1 MASQSTLEDDNG
13 KPVPLET
20 QNLRRPDLIE
30 AEPVAKDYVPEGFD
44 SAEQFI
50 NDMRA
55 QYQHDVDFDRI
66 NRYEAIDDL
75 RFAAGEQWDPVVLQ
89 QRKSLPCL
97 VINTIPQFTAQ
108 LVGDWRESR
117 KAIKIVPSNNE
128 DTDVAEIREDLVR
141 NIEMQSRA
149 DRSYDQ
155 AFESMIQCG
164 DGAFKVSVEYSRDD
178 VFDQDV
184 FIRPIEDVMATVWDR
199 FSVDPT
205 GRDARRCWVDDRIPK
220 DEFSRKWP
228 QAAGGANLL
237 EVDKIDRVT
246 MAGWMDENS
255 YRVTEYWRMI
265 ERERTLALFEN
276 GRMYEMDDSNMEQ
289 IIAENGQPVKT
300 RVAWCRYAQMHYCT
314 GWAIL
319 AGPYEYR
326 LNRLPIIRMSGRV
339 VNIAGRRV
347 RYGLVR
353 FMKDPSR
360 LKNFWRSIAAE
371 QLGYAPKAQWL
382 ATQSAVE
389 GRQEA
394 FRRAHLTRDPLLIVN
409 DEAIIGQNIQRIEP
423 PAPQAAIF
431 QEVAMNTQDM
441 KDVSG
446 IQDAS
451 LGIKSNETSGRAIMN
466 RQHEGDIASQ
476 TYYDNADAALL
487 EAGDVINQL
496 IPQIYDGT
504 RVVRLIGKDES
515 IKFQRINDP
524 MDPHAVDLGV
534 GLFDVALSTGTSY
547 TTRRVEAA
555 QAMMDA
561 IQVYPQLM
569 EIAGDLVVKAQDWPG
584 ADELAERLQKT
595 VPPQFL
601 SQEDQQKLTPPPVPP
616 QVVQQMQAE
625 MMKLQI
631 ENQQLKLDKTLDF
644 KKLEIQSYEAE
655 TKRITALNQDR
666 GTETPS
672 DMEAL
677 NKLLDG
683 AQALDEHDIQ
693 RAQLEHNI
701 VMDHAKLGLESRKLD
716 LQKEQAAN
724 QHELA
729 VKQASM
735 RPASP
740 AQSGGSKSSQSGRA
754 NG

>member
-1 MASQSTLEDDNG
+1 MDGVVIG
-13 KPVPLET
+13 KKVSKEK
-20 QNLRRPDLIE
+20 QNLRQPDLIDI
-30 AEPVAKDYVPEGFD
+30 EPVKKDYVPEGFD
-44 SAEQFI
+44 NVDEFLL
-50 NDMRA
+50 DMRE

-66 NRYEAIDDL
+66 NRFEAIDDL

-117 KAIKIVPSNNE
+117 KAIKVVPSNDE
-128 DTDVAEIREDLVR
+128 DTDLASVREDLVR

-164 DGAFKVSVEYSRDD
+164 DAAFKVAVEYSRDD
-178 VFDQDV
+178 VFDQDI
-184 FIRPIEDVMATVWDR
+184 FIRPVEDAMAVVWDR
-199 FSVDPT
+199 FSIDPT
-205 GRDARRCWVDDRIPK
+205 GRDAKRVFVDDRISK
-220 DEFSRKWP
+220 KEFTRKWP
-228 QAAGGANLL
+228 DAAGGSDLFEN
-237 EVDKIDRVT
+237 DKVDRVT
-246 MAGWMDENS
+246 MAGWMDQES
-255 YRVTEYWRMI
+255 YRVTEYWRII
-265 ERERTLALFEN
+265 ERQKMMALFES
-276 GRMYEMDDSNMEQ
+276 GQMYEIDDDNIDDLM
-289 IIAENGQPVKT
+289 ATHGPPVKT
-300 RVAWCRYAQMHYCT
+300 RTVWCRYAQMHYCT
-314 GWAIL
+314 GFAVL

-326 LNRLPIIRMSGRV
+326 LNRLPIIRMSGRI

-353 FMKDPSR
+353 FMKDPAR

-394 FRRAHLTRDPLLIVN
+394 FRKAHLTRDPLLIVN

-423 PAPQAAIF
+423 PAPQQAIF
-431 QEVAMNTQDM
+431 AEVSMNTQDM

-451 LGIKSNETSGRAIMN
+451 LGIKGNETSGKAILT

-504 RVVRLIGKDES
+504 RVVRLIGADEA

-524 MDPHAVDLGV
+524 MDPHAIDLAAGK
-534 GLFDVALSTGTSY
+534 FDVALSTGTSY

-561 IQVYPQLM
+561 IQVWPQLM
-569 EIAGDLVVKAQDWPG
+569 TVAGDLVAKAQDWPG
-584 ADELAERLQKT
+584 ADELAERLKKT
-595 VPPQFL
+595 IPPQL
-601 SQEDQQKLTPPPVPP
+601 LDEEDGGPPPVPAV
-616 QVVQQMQAE
+616 QVQQMQAE
-625 MMKLQI
+625 AQAIIQKLAA
-631 ENQQLKLDKTLDF
+631 ENTELKADRTIDFRKLD
-644 KKLEIQSYEAE
+644 IQEYDSI
-655 TKRITALNQDR
+655 TKRIGVLN
-666 GTETPS
+666 S
-672 DMEAL
+672 DKDTVGDKDPYELEAL
-677 NKLLDG
+677 KVMLDN
-683 AQALDEHDIQ
+683 ATTLDEHDLQ
-693 RAQLEHNI
+693 RAQLAHTMTKDHHQMN
-701 VMDHAKLGLESRKLD
+701 MDVQNLD
-716 LQKEQAAN
+716 HQKEQAEASN
-724 QHELA
+724 DLA
-729 VKQASM
+729 QKTLSTKAS
-735 RPASP
+735 ASKP
-740 AQSGGSKSSQSGRA
+740 TGQKSSQ
-754 NG
+754 

>member
-1 MASQSTLEDDNG
+1 MANGVSSMGVNDDDINT
-13 KPVPLET
+13 KKVSKET

-30 AEPVAKDYVPEGFD
+30 AEPVKKDYVPEGFD
-44 SAEQFI
+44 SQEAFI
-50 NDMRA
+50 KDMRA
-55 QYQHDVDFDRI
+55 QYQHDVDYDRI

-117 KAIKIVPSNNE
+117 KAIKVVPSNDE
-128 DTDVAEIREDLVR
+128 DTDIADVREDLVR
-141 NIEMQSRA
+141 NIEMMSRA
-149 DRSYDQ
+149 DRTYDQ
-155 AFESMIQCG
+155 AFESMVQCG
-164 DGAFKVSVEYSRDD
+164 DAAFKVTVEYAKDD
-178 VFDQDV
+178 VFDQDI
-184 FIRPIEDVMATVWDR
+184 FIRPIEDAMAVVWDR

-205 GRDARRCWVDDRIPK
+205 GRDAQRVFVDDRIPK
-220 DEFSRKWP
+220 DEFTRKWP
-228 QAAGGANLL
+228 QAAGGSNLM
-237 EVDKIDRVT
+237 EVDKIDKVT
-246 MAGWMDENS
+246 MAGWMDEES

-265 ERERTLALFEN
+265 ERQKTLALFQN
-276 GRMYEMDDSNMEQ
+276 GRIYEIDDSNMEQ
-289 IIAENGQPVKT
+289 IIEQNGPPIKT
-300 RVAWCRYAQMHYCT
+300 RLTWCRYAQMHYCT
-314 GWAIL
+314 GWQIL

-326 LNRLPIIRMSGRV
+326 MNRLPVIRMSGRI

-423 PAPQAAIF
+423 PAPQNAIF

-451 LGIKSNETSGRAIMN
+451 LGIKSNETSGKAIMS

-504 RVVRLIGKDES
+504 RVVRLIGEDES

-524 MDPHAVDLGV
+524 MDPHAIDLGA
-534 GLFDVALSTGTSY
+534 GKYDVALSTGTSY

-561 IQVYPQLM
+561 IQVWPQLM
-569 EIAGDLVVKAQDWPG
+569 SVAGDLVAKAQDWPG
-584 ADELAERLQKT
+584 ADELAERLKKT
-595 VPPQFL
+595 IPPQFL
-601 SQEDQQKLTPPPVPP
+601 DEKDGGGGGVPP
-616 QVVQQMQAE
+616 EVVQQMQQE
-625 MMKLQI
+625 LMKLQA
-631 ENQQLKLDKTLDF
+631 ENQELKMDKTIEF
-644 KKLEIQSYEAE
+644 KKLEIQSYDAE
-655 TKRITALNQDR
+655 TKRIHALNQDF
-666 GTETPS
+666 GKETEIE
-672 DMEAL
+672 MKAIERI
-677 NKLLDG
+677 LDG
-683 AQALDEHDIQ
+683 ATTLDEHDIQ
-693 RAQLEHNI
+693 RAQLSHSMT
-701 VMDHAKLGLESRKLD
+701 MDHKQHDHAV
-716 LQKEQAAN
+716 EQAQQAN
-724 QHELA
+724 DLA
-729 VKQASM
+729 MKTLSARTS
-735 RPASP
+735 
-740 AQSGGSKSSQSGRA
+740 AQPTGSKKPQTTGA
-754 NG
+754 TG

>member
-1 MASQSTLEDDNG
+1 MAGSDIFGVGSDDA
-13 KPVPLET
+13 KPVSKEI
-20 QNLRRPDLIE
+20 QNLRRPDVID
-30 AEPVAKDYVPEGFD
+30 AEPVSKGYVPEGFT
-44 SAEQFI
+44 SEESFI
-50 NDMRA
+50 ADMRA
-55 QYQHDVDFDRI
+55 QYEHDVDFDRV

-75 RFAAGEQWDPVVLQ
+75 RFSAGEQWDPKVLQ
-89 QRKSLPCL
+89 QRTGLPCL

-117 KAIKIVPSNNE
+117 KAIKIVPSTNE
-128 DTDVAEIREDLVR
+128 DTDIADIREDLVR
-141 NIEMQSRA
+141 NIEMQSRS
-149 DRSYDQ
+149 DRVYDQ
-155 AFESMIQCG
+155 TFESMVQCG
-164 DGAFKVSVEYSRDD
+164 DGAFKVTAEYAKDD
-178 VFDQDV
+178 VFDQDI
-184 FIRPIEDVMATVWDR
+184 FIRPIEDPLSVVWDR

-205 GRDARRCWVDDRIPK
+205 GRDAQRVFVDDKIPK
-220 DEFSRKWP
+220 DEFTRKWP
-228 QAAGGANLL
+228 NAGGGSDLM
-237 EVDKIDRVT
+237 EGDKTGRAA
-246 MAGWMDENS
+246 MAGWIDQEA

-265 ERERTLALFEN
+265 ERQCTLALFKN
-276 GRMYEMDDSNMEQ
+276 GRVYEIDDSNMEQ
-289 IIAENGQPVKT
+289 LIEANGPPVKT
-300 RVAWCRYAQMHYCT
+300 RLSWCRYAQMHYCT
-314 GWAIL
+314 GWKIL

-326 LNRLPIIRMSGRV
+326 MNRLPIIRMSGRI

-389 GRQEA
+389 GREEA
-394 FRRAHLTRDPLLIVN
+394 FRKAHLTRNPLLIVN

-451 LGIKSNETSGRAIMN
+451 LGIRGNETSGKAIMS

-504 RVVRLIGKDES
+504 RVVRLIGQDES

-524 MDPHAVDLGV
+524 MDPHAVDLGA
-534 GLFDVALSTGTSY
+534 GKYDVALTTGTSY

-561 IQVYPQLM
+561 IQVWPQLM
-569 EIAGDLVVKAQDWPG
+569 SVAGDLVAKAQDWPG
-584 ADELAERLQKT
+584 AEELAERLKKT
-595 VPPQFL
+595 IPPQFL
-601 SQEDQQKLTPPPVPP
+601 DEKDGGQGGVPP
-616 QVVQQMQAE
+616 EVVQQMQQE
-625 MMKLQI
+625 LMRLQS
-631 ENQQLKLDKTLDF
+631 ENQELKTDKTIEF
-644 KKLEIQSYEAE
+644 KKLELMSYDAE
-655 TKRITALNQDR
+655 TKRIHALNQDF
-666 GTETPS
+666 GKESDTE
-672 DMEAL
+672 MKAIEHIL
-677 NKLLDG
+677 KG
-683 AQALDEHDIQ
+683 AQTLDEHDIQ
-693 RAQLEHNI
+693 RAQLAHGMN
-701 VMDHAKLGLESRKLD
+701 MDHKQHDHQVNESQRT
-716 LQKEQAAN
+716 Q
-724 QHELA
+724 ELA
-729 VKQASM
+729 MKQLSARVS
-735 RPASP
+735 
-740 AQSGGSKSSQSGRA
+740 AQPTGSNKPQA
-754 NG
+754 NGATG